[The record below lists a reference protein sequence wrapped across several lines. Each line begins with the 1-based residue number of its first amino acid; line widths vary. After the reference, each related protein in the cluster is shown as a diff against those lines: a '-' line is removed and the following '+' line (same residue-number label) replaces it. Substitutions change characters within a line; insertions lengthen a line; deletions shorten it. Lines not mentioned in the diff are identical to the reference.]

1 MFGLSESLMRGMVN
15 VPISWQL
22 ALPQSLWILGIP
34 WMKMVLHF
42 TVSQIEP
49 IVALHGVPWIKHN
62 SIWKHQLDKEQ
73 LLQIISILGRSV
85 HMWKS
90 KSSTNCVTKLVFHAK
105 PIRFSFV
112 HTLQLHLCQLQKNA
126 AEAPLLAYAKPWGQ
140 YVGFCYKQVQNVWW
154 MRKSCEGWPGQQS
167 TR

>member
-1 MFGLSESLMRGMVN
+1 M
-15 VPISWQL
+15 
-22 ALPQSLWILGIP
+22 
-34 WMKMVLHF
+34 
-42 TVSQIEP
+42 
-49 IVALHGVPWIKHN
+49 
-62 SIWKHQLDKEQ
+62 DKEQ

-90 KSSTNCVTKLVFHAK
+90 KSSTNCVTKLLFHAE
-105 PIRFSFV
+105 PTTFSFV

-140 YVGFCYKQVQNVWW
+140 YVGFCYKQVQNVWR